1 MLKPPLT
8 SSLTPLKDPHT
19 DARTAC
25 RVGYLTKAYRLSSVF
40 ASSHAVPFTM
50 PVSVDGQPLLKS
62 IYINAQIRCEAVFD
76 PINAVFVVILF
87 AKAQIS
93 F

>member
-1 MLKPPLT
+1 
-8 SSLTPLKDPHT
+8 
-19 DARTAC
+19 
-25 RVGYLTKAYRLSSVF
+25 
-40 ASSHAVPFTM
+40 M
-50 PVSVDGQPLLKS
+50 PVSVDGQPLFKS

-76 PINAVFVVILF
+76 PINVVFVVILF